1 MKIIKPSVEVLTP
14 IDGDKVLKHIEK
26 CGRTCYQS
34 YEKETKDAESA
45 KRMVK
50 MLIQSG
56 HESVLEHFSITV
68 KFKSDIGVY
77 KDITRHRAG
86 TAYSIESTR
95 FCVAGNTKLRFNNPH
110 KHFTI
115 EELYNNILNSKN
127 GAWKR
132 LLVAQ
137 VNEDTGLICF
147 SKIKNVFFNGE
158 RETYKVQTKLGYNLV
173 CTPDHRIYTPNG
185 FISLNDINVGN
196 KIYVNGIDE
205 CHQRIHHQSLQ
216 QIFADEVISKEYFGT
231 QKVYDIEM
239 DGNYHNYNANGII
252 VHNCNYSKDKF
263 GNELTFIKPC
273 NIDELSDMWNEWVGL
288 MEEVELT
295 YRNMAKLGAK
305 PDQLRMILPHSTAA
319 EVCMTANL
327 RSWRHIF
334 KMRCAKAAHPSVQQI
349 MKMILREFASKIP
362 VVFDDLMKEY
372 GNEE

>member
-34 YEKETKDAESA
+34 YEKETEDAESA

-95 FCVAGNTKLRFNNPH
+95 FCK
-110 KHFTI
+110 
-115 EELYNNILNSKN
+115 
-127 GAWKR
+127 
-132 LLVAQ
+132 
-137 VNEDTGLICF
+137 
-147 SKIKNVFFNGE
+147 
-158 RETYKVQTKLGYNLV
+158 
-173 CTPDHRIYTPNG
+173 
-185 FISLNDINVGN
+185 
-196 KIYVNGIDE
+196 
-205 CHQRIHHQSLQ
+205 
-216 QIFADEVISKEYFGT
+216 
-231 QKVYDIEM
+231 
-239 DGNYHNYNANGII
+239 
-252 VHNCNYSKDKF
+252 YSKDKF

-273 NIDELSDMWNEWVGL
+273 NIDELSDIWNEWVGL
-288 MEEVELT
+288 MKEVELT

-362 VVFDDLMKEY
+362 VVFDDLMEEY